1 MRVGVFLDVSNLYH
15 GAKSNYNKKLNY
27 KAFYKFIQDHLGPI
41 SVAKAYGV
49 QTKNEAEAFIASLS
63 KVGFEPVYKKARS
76 YGGVTTGDI
85 DTKLTVD
92 AIKHFD
98 DFDFLLLGSADAD
111 FLPLIDYAIE
121 KGKRVMI
128 MGCNVS
134 HLLHDRADIC
144 AEIHAGLL
152 L

>member
-15 GAKSNYNKKLNY
+15 GAKATHNKKINY
-27 KAFYKFIQDHLGPI
+27 RAFYKFIQDHLGPI

-63 KVGFEPVYKKARS
+63 KVGFEPIYKKTRS
-76 YGGVTTGDI
+76 YSGVTTGDI
-85 DTKLTVD
+85 DTHLTVD
-92 AIKHFD
+92 IVRHLD

-111 FLPLIDYAIE
+111 FLPIVDYALE
-121 KGKRVMI
+121 QNKRVMI
-128 MGCNVS
+128 MACNVS
-134 HLLHDRADIC
+134 HLLQERADIC
-144 AEIHAGLL
+144 AEIHEGLL